1 MLTVSDLTY
10 KIGARTILDE
20 CDVTIMDNWKVGV
33 VGVNGAGK
41 STLFKLIAGD
51 IMPDGGTVT
60 MNVEQRMGMVRQDI
74 PEVDTSLLDLVL
86 EADTDTADLWKRAE
100 TEEDPNK
107 IAEIY
112 ERLASMDA
120 YSAPA
125 KATRLLT
132 GLGFTDDQLS
142 EPFSSFSGG
151 WRMRVALAAAL
162 FVEPEILLLDEP
174 TNHLDLEAIMW
185 LETYLANY
193 PHTLLIISH
202 DREVLNK
209 CIDHVIH
216 VDKQKLA
223 IYTGNYDTFE
233 RERAEALGLQQKMH
247 EKQQAERA
255 HMQKFVDR
263 FKAKASKASQ
273 AQSRM
278 KALEKMDIV
287 DAVIA
292 SRAVNFT
299 FPSPKEI
306 ASPMIAMDHID
317 IGYTEGNPILKNVYD
332 RIDNDDRIA
341 LLGANGNGKSTLIKL
356 IAGKLDAIAGE
367 VRRSSKLRIGYFSQ
381 HQTEEL
387 NVESTP
393 YHEMYALMH
402 DMNPNINEPAVR
414 AKLGAF
420 GFSRNL
426 ADNKIKSLSGGEK
439 ARLLFAF
446 MSIDAPHLLL
456 LDEPTNH
463 LDIDAR
469 EALVN
474 ALNNYEG
481 AIVIVSHD
489 PNMVERVADRLWIV
503 RDGGCE
509 HFDGDLEDYRNFTIQ
524 ARRDE
529 RKSNKKKK
537 EKAAAKAAK
546 NDSDNADKNVDK
558 NQGTNEGKNENSSNI
573 NPQTLAKLEQKI
585 IKLEAKKTELEATM
599 ATAGFYQQPHDQT
612 TKIQTAHTKITND
625 LQAVEAEWLEAQE
638 G

>member
-20 CDVTIMDNWKVGV
+20 CDVTVMDNWKVGV
-33 VGVNGAGK
+33 IGLNGAGK

-51 IMPDGGTVT
+51 IIPDGGTVSK
-60 MNVEQRMGMVRQDI
+60 NSDQRMGMVRQDI

-86 EADTDTADLWKRAE
+86 EADTEVAELWKQTE

-112 ERLASMDA
+112 QQLADKDA

-132 GLGFTDDQLS
+132 GLGFNDDQLS

-185 LETYLANY
+185 LESYLASY

-216 VDKQKLA
+216 VDKKKLKM
-223 IYTGNYDTFE
+223 YTGNYDTFE

-263 FKAKASKASQ
+263 FKAKASKSSQ
-273 AQSRM
+273 AQSRI

-292 SRAVNFT
+292 ERAVHFT
-299 FPSPKEI
+299 FPNPKEI
-306 ASPMIAMDHID
+306 ASPMISIDKAD
-317 IGYTEGNPILKNVYD
+317 IGYTEGQPVLRKVYEN
-332 RIDNDDRIA
+332 IDNDDRIA
-341 LLGANGNGKSTLIKL
+341 LLGANGNGKSTLMKL
-356 IAGKLDAIAGE
+356 IAGKLDHMSGD

-387 NVESTP
+387 DVESTP
-393 YHEMYALMH
+393 YQELTTLMRKSFP
-402 DMNPNINEPAVR
+402 DITEPKVR

-420 GFSRNL
+420 GFSRDL

-469 EALVN
+469 EALVQ

-489 PNMVERVADRLWIV
+489 PNMVERVADRLWVV
-503 RDGGCE
+503 RDGECQ
-509 HFDGDLEDYRNFTIQ
+509 HFEGDLEDYRNYTIQ

-529 RKSNKKKK
+529 RKDAKKKK
-537 EKAAAKAAK
+537 
-546 NDSDNADKNVDK
+546 
-558 NQGTNEGKNENSSNI
+558 GNSEAQSASSPVKDTSKL
-573 NPQTLAKLEQKI
+573 NPQAIAKLEKKI
-585 IKLEAKKTELEATM
+585 ASLEKKKQELETTM
-599 ATAGFYQQPHDQT
+599 AGQGFYDQPH
-612 TKIQTAHTKITND
+612 TKTASVQDEHAKVVQG
-625 LQAVEAEWLEAQE
+625 LEEMEEKWLEASE

>member
-1 MLTVSDLTY
+1 MLTVSNLTY
-10 KIGARTILDE
+10 KIGARTILDD
-20 CDVTIMDNWKVGV
+20 CHVAIMDNWKVGV
-33 VGVNGAGK
+33 VGLNGAGK
-41 STLFKLIAGD
+41 STFFKLIAGD
-51 IMPDGGTVT
+51 LTPDGGTIAMST
-60 MNVEQRMGMVRQDI
+60 KQRMGMVRQDI

-86 EADTDTADLWKRAE
+86 EADEEMARLWKQTE

-112 ERLASMDA
+112 QRLADMDA

-125 KATRLLT
+125 KAARLLT
-132 GLGFTDDQLS
+132 GLGFTEEQLS

-185 LETYLANY
+185 LESYLASY

-216 VDKQKLA
+216 VDRQKLKM
-223 IYTGNYDTFE
+223 YTGNYDTFE
-233 RERAEALGLQQKMH
+233 RERAEALGLQQKMF

-263 FKAKASKASQ
+263 FKAQASKASQ
-273 AQSRM
+273 AQSRI
-278 KALEKMDIV
+278 KALERMDIV

-292 SRAVNFT
+292 DRAVHFT
-299 FPSPKEI
+299 FPNPKEI
-306 ASPMIAMDHID
+306 PSPMISINGAD
-317 IGYTEGNPILKNVYD
+317 IGYTAGKPILKNV
-332 RIDNDDRIA
+332 RESIGNDDRIA
-341 LLGANGNGKSTLIKL
+341 LLGVNGQGKSTLMKL
-356 IAGKLDAIAGE
+356 IADKLTPLSGD
-367 VRRSSKLRIGYFSQ
+367 VFRSPKLRIGYFSQ

-387 NVESTP
+387 DVESTP
-393 YHEMYALMH
+393 YQEMMTLMRKTYP
-402 DMNPNINEPAVR
+402 DITEPKVR

-420 GFSRNL
+420 GFPHTLSN
-426 ADNKIKSLSGGEK
+426 NTIKSLSGGEK

-446 MSIDAPHLLL
+446 MSFDAPHLLL

-469 EALVN
+469 EALVQ

-489 PNMVERVADRLWIV
+489 PNMVERVADRLWVV
-503 RDGGCE
+503 RDGTCL

-524 ARRDE
+524 ARREKAKDT
-529 RKSNKKKK
+529 KKKK
-537 EKAAAKAAK
+537 EKTVEA
-546 NDSDNADKNVDK
+546 SADV
-558 NQGTNEGKNENSSNI
+558 I
-573 NPQTLAKLEQKI
+573 TLKVPDPKLEKKI
-585 IKLEAKKTELEATM
+585 ET
-599 ATAGFYQQPHDQT
+599 
-612 TKIQTAHTKITND
+612 
-625 LQAVEAEWLEAQE
+625 LEAQKAE
-638 G
+638 LEMLMSADGFYMKPLSETAKVQEKHAQVVADLEAMEEQWLQALAG

>member
-10 KIGARTILDE
+10 KIGNRTILDE
-20 CDVTIMDNWKVGV
+20 CNCTIMDNWKVGV
-33 VGVNGAGK
+33 VGLNGAGK

-51 IMPDGGTVT
+51 NVPDGGTI
-60 MNVEQRMGMVRQDI
+60 EISAKQRMGMVRQDI
-74 PEVDTSLLDLVL
+74 PEVETSLLDLVL
-86 EADTDTADLWKRAE
+86 EADEVMADLWKRTE
-100 TEEDPNK
+100 TEEDPMK
-107 IAEIY
+107 IADIY
-112 ERLASMDA
+112 QQLADMDA

-125 KATRLLT
+125 KASRLLT
-132 GLGFTDDQLS
+132 GLGFSDDQLS

-185 LETYLANY
+185 LEGYLANY

-209 CIDHVIH
+209 CIDHVVL
-216 VDKQKLA
+216 VDKQKTTM
-223 IYTGNYDTFE
+223 YTGNYDTFE

-292 SRAVNFT
+292 HRAVHFT
-299 FPSPKEI
+299 FPNPKEEI
-306 ASPMIAMDHID
+306 NPLISIDRAD
-317 IGYTEGNPILKNVYD
+317 IGYTEGQPVLKNVYERVD
-332 RIDNDDRIA
+332 SDDRIA

-356 IAGKLDAIAGE
+356 IAGKLEAMKGE
-367 VRRSSKLRIGYFSQ
+367 VIHANKLRIGYFSQ

-387 NVESTP
+387 DLDSTP
-393 YHEMYALMH
+393 YQEMLTLMRAKSP
-402 DMNPNINEPAVR
+402 DVTEPKVR

-420 GFSRNL
+420 GFNKDL
-426 ADNKIKSLSGGEK
+426 ADNKIGALSGGEK
-439 ARLLFAF
+439 ARLLFAI
-446 MSIDAPHLLL
+446 MSFDAPHLLL

-469 EALVN
+469 EALVK

-489 PNMVERVADRLWIV
+489 PNMVERVADRLWLV
-503 RDGGCE
+503 RDGGCH
-509 HFDGDLEDYRNFTIQ
+509 HFDGDLDDYRKYTIQ
-524 ARRDE
+524 ARKDQ
-529 RKSNKKKK
+529 RKKDKQKKD
-537 EKAAAKAAK
+537 KAAAGSIVEAAAETPVK
-546 NDSDNADKNVDK
+546 PKLDKK
-558 NQGTNEGKNENSSNI
+558 RLERLEKRIT
-573 NPQTLAKLEQKI
+573 KLENKKM
-585 IKLEAKKTELEATM
+585 KLETMMSEEGFYSKPHSETVEVQDKFVEVSADLEA
-599 ATAGFYQQPHDQT
+599 A
-612 TKIQTAHTKITND
+612 
-625 LQAVEAEWLEAQE
+625 EAEWLDAQ

>member
-20 CDVTIMDNWKVGV
+20 CNVAIMDNWKVGV
-33 VGVNGAGK
+33 VGLNGAGK
-41 STLFKLIAGD
+41 STLFKLISGD
-51 IMPDGGTVT
+51 YIPDGGTVEI
-60 MNVEQRMGMVRQDI
+60 NAKQRMGMVRQDI
-74 PEVDTSLLDLVL
+74 PEVETSLLDLVL
-86 EADTDTADLWKRAE
+86 EADEEMADLWKRTE
-100 TEEDPNK
+100 TEEDPNE

-112 ERLASMDA
+112 QRLADMDA

-125 KATRLLT
+125 KASRLLT
-132 GLGFTDDQLS
+132 GLVFKDEQLS

-185 LETYLANY
+185 LEGYLASY

-209 CIDHVIH
+209 CIDHVIL
-216 VDKQKLA
+216 VDKQKTTM
-223 IYTGNYDTFE
+223 YTGNYDTFE
-233 RERAEALGLQQKMH
+233 RDRAEALGLQQKMH

-292 SRAVNFT
+292 HRAVHFT
-299 FPSPKEI
+299 FPNPKEKMTPLLSI
-306 ASPMIAMDHID
+306 DHAD
-317 IGYTEGNPILKNVYD
+317 IGYTQGQPVLKDVYES
-332 RIDNDDRIA
+332 IDGDDRIA
-341 LLGANGNGKSTLIKL
+341 LLGANGNGKSTLMKL
-356 IAGKLDAIAGE
+356 IAGKLEAMNGE
-367 VRRSSKLRIGYFSQ
+367 VTRANKLRIGYFSQ

-387 NVESTP
+387 DVTSTP
-393 YHEMYALMH
+393 YQEMLTLMRKS
-402 DMNPNINEPAVR
+402 NPDITEPKVR

-420 GFSRNL
+420 GFSKDL
-426 ADNKIKSLSGGEK
+426 ADNTIKSLSGGEK
-439 ARLLFAF
+439 ARLLFAI
-446 MSIDAPHLLL
+446 MSFNAPHILL

-469 EALVN
+469 EALVQ
-474 ALNNYEG
+474 ALNNFEG

-489 PNMVERVADRLWIV
+489 PNMVERVADRLWVV
-503 RDGGCE
+503 RDGGCH
-509 HFDGDLEDYRNFTIQ
+509 HFDGDLEDYRNYTIQ
-524 ARRDE
+524 ARRDQ
-529 RKSNKKKK
+529 RKKDKEGKKKK
-537 EKAAAKAAK
+537 
-546 NDSDNADKNVDK
+546 DKNANTSEIV
-558 NQGTNEGKNENSSNI
+558 SI
-573 NPQTLAKLEQKI
+573 NPQKLAKLEKKI
-585 IKLEAKKTELEATM
+585 AKLEAQKTELETLMSAE
-599 ATAGFYQQPHDQT
+599 GFYTKPHEETVKVQAKHAQVMADLE
-612 TKIQTAHTKITND
+612 TAE
-625 LQAVEAEWLEAQE
+625 LGWLEAQAS
-638 G
+638 

>member
-20 CDVTIMDNWKVGV
+20 CNVTIMDNWKVGV
-33 VGVNGAGK
+33 IGLNGAGK

-51 IMPDGGTVT
+51 LTPDGGTVEK
-60 MNVEQRMGMVRQDI
+60 NAKQRMGMVRQDI
-74 PEVDTSLLDLVL
+74 PEVETSLLDLVL
-86 EADTDTADLWKRAE
+86 EADEEMAALWKQTE

-112 ERLASMDA
+112 EKLADMDA

-125 KATRLLT
+125 KASRLLT
-132 GLGFTDDQLS
+132 GLGFSEDQLS
-142 EPFSSFSGG
+142 EPFSAFSGG

-185 LETYLANY
+185 LESYLASY

-209 CIDHVIH
+209 CIDHVVH
-216 VDKQKLA
+216 VDRQKLKL
-223 IYTGNYDTFE
+223 YTGNYDTFE
-233 RERAEALGLQQKMH
+233 RERAEALGLQQKMY

-263 FKAKASKASQ
+263 FKAKASKATQ
-273 AQSRM
+273 AQSRV

-292 SRAVNFT
+292 DRAVHFT
-299 FPSPKEI
+299 FPNPKEI
-306 ASPMIAMDHID
+306 SSPMISIDKAD
-317 IGYTEGNPILKNVYD
+317 IGYTTGNPILNNVHEN
-332 RIDNDDRIA
+332 IDNDDRIA

-356 IAGKLDAIAGE
+356 IADKLNPMNGE
-367 VRRSSKLRIGYFSQ
+367 VRRSNKLRIGYFSQ

-387 NVESTP
+387 DINSTP
-393 YHEMYALMH
+393 YQEMMTLMRKS
-402 DMNPNINEPAVR
+402 NPDVTEPKVR

-420 GFSRNL
+420 GFSKEL
-426 ADNKIKSLSGGEK
+426 ADNTIKSLSGGEK
-439 ARLLFAF
+439 ARLLFAI
-446 MSIDAPHLLL
+446 MSFDAPHLLL

-469 EALVN
+469 EALVH

-489 PNMVERVADRLWIV
+489 PNMVERVADRLWV
-503 RDGGCE
+503 VKDGECQ
-509 HFDGDLEDYRNFTIQ
+509 HFDGDLEDYRNFTMQ
-524 ARRDE
+524 ARRED
-529 RKSNKKKK
+529 RKAGKKKK
-537 EKAAAKAAK
+537 DKTT
-546 NDSDNADKNVDK
+546 SDAPKE
-558 NQGTNEGKNENSSNI
+558 TTSI
-573 NPQTLAKLEQKI
+573 NPQAIAKLEKEIAKLGTQKAELETLMSAEGFYNKPHEETTKVQEKHTQI
-585 IKLEAKKTELEATM
+585 ASDLEA
-599 ATAGFYQQPHDQT
+599 
-612 TKIQTAHTKITND
+612 
-625 LQAVEAEWLEAQE
+625 AETQWLAAQS
-638 G
+638 

>member
-1 MLTVSDLTY
+1 MLTVSNLTY
-10 KIGARTILDE
+10 KIGSRTILDD
-20 CDVTIMDNWKVGV
+20 CNVAIMDNWKVGV
-33 VGVNGAGK
+33 VGLNGAGK

-51 IMPDGGTVT
+51 LTPDGGTIAMST
-60 MNVEQRMGMVRQDI
+60 KQRMGMVRQDI
-74 PEVDTSLLDLVL
+74 PEVETSLLDLVL
-86 EADTDTADLWKRAE
+86 EADEEMARLWKQTE

-112 ERLASMDA
+112 QRLADMDA

-125 KATRLLT
+125 KASRLLT
-132 GLGFTDDQLS
+132 GLGFTEDQLS

-185 LETYLANY
+185 LESYLASY

-216 VDKQKLA
+216 VDRQKLKM
-223 IYTGNYDTFE
+223 YTGNYDTFE
-233 RERAEALGLQQKMH
+233 RERAEALGLQQKMF

-263 FKAKASKASQ
+263 FKAQASKASQ
-273 AQSRM
+273 AQSRI
-278 KALEKMDIV
+278 KALERMDIV

-292 SRAVNFT
+292 DRAVHFT
-299 FPSPKEI
+299 FPNPKEI
-306 ASPMIAMDHID
+306 PSPMISINGAD
-317 IGYTEGNPILKNVYD
+317 IGYTAGKPILKNV
-332 RIDNDDRIA
+332 RESIGNDDRIA
-341 LLGANGNGKSTLIKL
+341 LLGVNGQGKSTLMKL
-356 IAGKLDAIAGE
+356 IADKLTPLSGD
-367 VRRSSKLRIGYFSQ
+367 VFRSPKLRIGYFSQ

-387 NVESTP
+387 DVESTP
-393 YHEMYALMH
+393 YQEMMTLMRKTYP
-402 DMNPNINEPAVR
+402 DITEPKVR

-420 GFSRNL
+420 GFPHTLSN
-426 ADNKIKSLSGGEK
+426 NTIKSLSGGEK

-446 MSIDAPHLLL
+446 MSFDAPHLLL

-469 EALVN
+469 EALVQ

-489 PNMVERVADRLWIV
+489 PNMVERVADRLWVV
-503 RDGGCE
+503 RDGTCL

-524 ARRDE
+524 ARREKAKDT
-529 RKSNKKKK
+529 KKKK
-537 EKAAAKAAK
+537 EKTAVTSAEIIPLKTP
-546 NDSDNADKNVDK
+546 D
-558 NQGTNEGKNENSSNI
+558 
-573 NPQTLAKLEQKI
+573 PKLEKKI
-585 IKLEAKKTELEATM
+585 ET
-599 ATAGFYQQPHDQT
+599 
-612 TKIQTAHTKITND
+612 
-625 LQAVEAEWLEAQE
+625 LEAQKAELETMMSAE
-638 G
+638 GFYMKPLSETAKVQEKHAQVVADLETMEEQWLQALAG

>member
-1 MLTVSDLTY
+1 MLTVSDLTF

-20 CDVTIMDNWKVGV
+20 CNVSIMDNWKVGV
-33 VGVNGAGK
+33 VGLNGAGK
-41 STLFKLIAGD
+41 STLFKLISGD
-51 IMPDGGTVT
+51 LIPDGGTV
-60 MNVEQRMGMVRQDI
+60 EKSAKQRMGMVRQDI

-86 EADTDTADLWKRAE
+86 EAHVEMADLWKQTE
-100 TEEDPNK
+100 TEQDPNK

-112 ERLASMDA
+112 EKLADLDA

-125 KATRLLT
+125 KASRLLT
-132 GLGFTDDQLS
+132 GLGFREEQLS

-151 WRMRVALAAAL
+151 WQMRVALAAAL

-185 LETYLANY
+185 LEGYLANY

-216 VDKQKLA
+216 VDRQKLKM
-223 IYTGNYDTFE
+223 YTGNYDTFE
-233 RERAEALGLQQKMH
+233 RERAEALGLQQKLH

-263 FKAKASKASQ
+263 FKAQASKASQ
-273 AQSRM
+273 AQSRV
-278 KALEKMDIV
+278 KALERMDIV

-292 SRAVNFT
+292 DRAVHFK
-299 FPSPKEI
+299 FPNPKEI
-306 ASPMIAMDHID
+306 ASPLISINKAD
-317 IGYTEGNPILKNVYD
+317 IGYTQGHPILKKVYES
-332 RIDNDDRIA
+332 IDNDDRIA

-356 IAGKLDAIAGE
+356 IAGKLKEMGGE
-367 VRRSSKLRIGYFSQ
+367 VSRNQKLRIGYFSQ

-387 NVESTP
+387 DVESTP
-393 YHEMYALMH
+393 YQEMMSLMRQS
-402 DMNPNINEPAVR
+402 NPDVTEPKVR

-420 GFSRNL
+420 GFSKEL

-439 ARLLFAF
+439 ARLLFAI
-446 MSIDAPHLLL
+446 MSFDAPHLLL

-469 EALVN
+469 EALVQ

-489 PNMVERVADRLWIV
+489 PNMVERVADRLWVV
-503 RDGGCE
+503 RDGECR
-509 HFDGDLEDYRNFTIQ
+509 HFDGDLEDYRNYTIQ
-524 ARRDE
+524 ARSEE
-529 RKSNKKKK
+529 RKK
-537 EKAAAKAAK
+537 EKKQKESAAVAPAEEVKPGKAKL
-546 NDSDNADKNVDK
+546 
-558 NQGTNEGKNENSSNI
+558 
-573 NPQTLAKLEQKI
+573 NPQALIKLEKQIAKLEAQK
-585 IKLEAKKTELEATM
+585 LELEALM
-599 ATAGFYQQPHDQT
+599 ASPDFYTKPHSETALVQEKHSKT
-612 TKIQTAHTKITND
+612 VRELETA
-625 LQAVEAEWLEAQE
+625 EAEWLEGQ

>member
-1 MLTVSDLTY
+1 MLTLSNITY

-20 CDVTIMDNWKVGV
+20 CNATIIDGWKVGV
-33 VGVNGAGK
+33 VGLNGAGK
-41 STLFKLIAGD
+41 STLFKLIAGELT
-51 IMPDGGTVT
+51 PDGGTVEKST
-60 MNVEQRMGMVRQDI
+60 QQRMGMVRQDI
-74 PEVDTSLLDLVL
+74 PEVETPLIDLVL
-86 EADTDTADLWKRAE
+86 AADEEMAALWKATE

-112 ERLASMDA
+112 EKLSDMDA

-125 KATRLLT
+125 KASRLLT
-132 GLGFTDDQLS
+132 GLGFTDDQLT

-185 LETYLANY
+185 LEGYLVSY

-216 VDKQKLA
+216 VDRQKLKM
-223 IYTGNYDTFE
+223 YTGNYDTFE
-233 RERAEALGLQQKMH
+233 RERAESLGLQQKMH

-263 FKAKASKASQ
+263 FKAQASKARQ
-273 AQSRM
+273 AQSRI
-278 KALEKMDIV
+278 KALEKMNIV

-292 SRAVNFT
+292 DRAVHFK
-299 FPSPKEI
+299 FPNPKEI
-306 ASPMIAMDHID
+306 SSPMIAIDKAD
-317 IGYTEGNPILKNVYD
+317 IGYTAGKPILRRVHENVGH
-332 RIDNDDRIA
+332 DDRIA
-341 LLGANGNGKSTLIKL
+341 LLGANGNGKSTLMKL
-356 IAGKLDAIAGE
+356 IADKLSPLSGE

-387 NVESTP
+387 DVGSTP
-393 YHEMYALMH
+393 YQEMMTLMRKN
-402 DMNPNINEPAVR
+402 NPDVTEPKVR

-420 GFSRNL
+420 GFSKEL
-426 ADNKIKSLSGGEK
+426 ADNLISSLSGGEK
-439 ARLLFAF
+439 ARLLFAI
-446 MSIDAPHLLL
+446 MSFDAPHLLL

-469 EALVN
+469 EALVH

-489 PNMVERVADRLWIV
+489 PNMVERVADRLWVV
-503 RDGGCE
+503 RDGECH
-509 HFDGDLEDYRNFTIQ
+509 HFDGDLEDYRNYTIQ
-524 ARRDE
+524 ARRDQ
-529 RKSNKKKK
+529 RKKDK
-537 EKAAAKAAK
+537 EKKDKAIALADDAPAAAKSAA
-546 NDSDNADKNVDK
+546 
-558 NQGTNEGKNENSSNI
+558 
-573 NPQTLAKLEQKI
+573 NPQAIAKLEKKI
-585 IKLEAKKTELEATM
+585 EKLETQKTELETIMSAEE
-599 ATAGFYQQPHDQT
+599 FYMRPHDE
-612 TKIQTAHTKITND
+612 TAPVQEKHAKLVED
-625 LQAVEAEWLEAQE
+625 LQAVEAEWLEAQT

>member
-20 CDVTIMDNWKVGV
+20 CSVTVMDNWKVGV
-33 VGVNGAGK
+33 VGLNGAGK

-51 IMPDGGTVT
+51 IVPDGGTVS
-60 MNVEQRMGMVRQDI
+60 MNSSQRMGMVRQDI

-86 EADTDTADLWKRAE
+86 EADTEVAELWKRTE

-112 ERLASMDA
+112 QRLADKDA

-132 GLGFTDDQLS
+132 GLGFNDDQLS

-216 VDKQKLA
+216 VDKKKLK

-247 EKQQAERA
+247 EKQQVERA

-273 AQSRM
+273 AQSRI

-292 SRAVNFT
+292 ERSVRFT
-299 FPSPKEI
+299 FPNPKEI
-306 ASPMIAMDHID
+306 ASPMISIDKAD
-317 IGYTEGNPILKNVYD
+317 IGYTEGQPILNKVYEN
-332 RIDNDDRIA
+332 IDNDDRIA

-356 IAGKLDAIAGE
+356 IADKLNPMSGE
-367 VRRSSKLRIGYFSQ
+367 VRRSPKLRIGYFSQ

-387 NVESTP
+387 DIESTP
-393 YHEMYALMH
+393 YQELTTLMRKSFP
-402 DMNPNINEPAVR
+402 DVTEPKVR

-420 GFSRNL
+420 GFSREL

-469 EALVN
+469 EALVH

-489 PNMVERVADRLWIV
+489 PNMVERVADRLWVV
-503 RDGGCE
+503 RDGQCQ
-509 HFDGDLEDYRNFTIQ
+509 HFDGDLEDYRNYTIQ
-524 ARRDE
+524 ARREE
-529 RKSNKKKK
+529 RKDAKKKK
-537 EKAAAKAAK
+537 DKAETETAAAPAK
-546 NDSDNADKNVDK
+546 DTPNL
-558 NQGTNEGKNENSSNI
+558 
-573 NPQTLAKLEQKI
+573 NPQAIAKLETKI
-585 IKLEAKKTELEATM
+585 AKLEAQKLELETTM
-599 ATAGFYQQPHDQT
+599 ATDGFYNQPH
-612 TKIQTAHTKITND
+612 TKTAPVQDKHAKVVQD
-625 LQAVEAEWLEAQE
+625 LEALEEEWLAAQ
-638 G
+638 

>member
-1 MLTVSDLTY
+1 MLTIKDLTF

-20 CDVTIMDNWKVGV
+20 CNVSINDNWKVGV
-33 VGVNGAGK
+33 VGLNGAGK
-41 STLFKLIAGD
+41 STLFKLISGEYK
-51 IMPDGGTVT
+51 PDGGS
-60 MNVEQRMGMVRQDI
+60 VEISAKLRMGMVRQDI
-74 PEVDTSLLDLVL
+74 PEVETPLVDLVL
-86 EADTDTADLWKRAE
+86 EADEEMAELWRQTE
-100 TEEDPNK
+100 TEEDPMK
-107 IAEIY
+107 IADIY
-112 ERLASMDA
+112 QKLTDLDA

-125 KATRLLT
+125 KASRLLT
-132 GLGFTDDQLS
+132 GLGFKEEELS

-185 LETYLANY
+185 LEGYLANY

-209 CIDHVIH
+209 CIDHVIL
-216 VDKQKLA
+216 VDKQKTTM
-223 IYTGNYDTFE
+223 YTGNYDTFE

-255 HMQKFVDR
+255 HMQQFVDR
-263 FKAKASKASQ
+263 FKAKASKARQ

-292 SRAVNFT
+292 HRAVHFT
-299 FPSPKEI
+299 FPNPKKSPTPLI
-306 ASPMIAMDHID
+306 SIDHAD
-317 IGYTEGNPILKNVYD
+317 IGYTEGQPILKNVYES
-332 RIDNDDRIA
+332 IDNDDRIA
-341 LLGANGNGKSTLIKL
+341 LLGANGNGKSTLMKL
-356 IAGKLDAIAGE
+356 IAGKLDAMKGE
-367 VRRSSKLRIGYFSQ
+367 VNRANKLRIGYFSQ

-387 NVESTP
+387 DLNSTP
-393 YHEMYALMH
+393 YQEMLTLMRAS
-402 DMNPNINEPAVR
+402 NPDVSEPKVR

-420 GFSRNL
+420 GFSKEL

-439 ARLLFAF
+439 ARLLFAI
-446 MSIDAPHLLL
+446 MSFDAPHLLL

-469 EALVN
+469 EALVQ

-503 RDGGCE
+503 RDSGCH
-509 HFDGDLEDYRNFTIQ
+509 HFDGDLDDYRKYTIQ
-524 ARRDE
+524 MRRDE
-529 RKSNKKKK
+529 RKK
-537 EKAAAKAAK
+537 EKENKESAPAPKVENTSK
-546 NDSDNADKNVDK
+546 TSVDK
-558 NQGTNEGKNENSSNI
+558 KLI
-573 NPQTLAKLEQKI
+573 AKLEKQLE
-585 IKLEAKKTELEATM
+585 KLEAQKAELETTM
-599 ATAGFYQQPHDQT
+599 AAEGFYIKPHEEMASVQH
-612 TKIQTAHTKITND
+612 KHAKVLAD
-625 LQAVEAEWLEAQE
+625 LEETEEKWLKASE

>member
-20 CDVTIMDNWKVGV
+20 CNVTVMDNWKVGV
-33 VGVNGAGK
+33 IGLNGAGK

-51 IMPDGGTVT
+51 LIPDGGTVEK
-60 MNVEQRMGMVRQDI
+60 NAKQRMGMVRQDI
-74 PEVDTSLLDLVL
+74 PEVETGLLDLVL
-86 EADTDTADLWKRAE
+86 EAHEEMADLWKQTE

-112 ERLASMDA
+112 EKLADMDA

-125 KATRLLT
+125 KASRLLT
-132 GLGFTDDQLS
+132 GLGFSEDQLS

-185 LETYLANY
+185 LEGYLAAY

-216 VDKQKLA
+216 VDRQKLKM
-223 IYTGNYDTFE
+223 YTGNYDTFE

-263 FKAKASKASQ
+263 FKAKASKATQ
-273 AQSRM
+273 AQSRV
-278 KALEKMDIV
+278 KALERMDIV

-292 SRAVNFT
+292 DRAVHFT
-299 FPSPKEI
+299 FPNPKEI
-306 ASPMIAMDHID
+306 SSPMLSINRAD
-317 IGYTEGNPILKNVYD
+317 IGYTEGEPILKDVYES
-332 RIDNDDRIA
+332 IDNDDRIA

-356 IAGKLDAIAGE
+356 IADKLAPMSGD
-367 VRRSSKLRIGYFSQ
+367 VQRSSKLRIGYFSQ

-387 NVESTP
+387 DVSSTP
-393 YHEMYALMH
+393 YQEMMALMRKS
-402 DMNPNINEPAVR
+402 NPDVTEPKVR

-420 GFSRNL
+420 GFSKDL
-426 ADNKIKSLSGGEK
+426 ADNTIKSLSGGEK
-439 ARLLFAF
+439 ARLLFAI
-446 MSIDAPHLLL
+446 MSFDAPHLLL

-469 EALVN
+469 EALVQ

-489 PNMVERVADRLWIV
+489 PNMVERVADRLWVV
-503 RDGGCE
+503 RDGGCH
-509 HFDGDLEDYRNFTIQ
+509 HFDGDLEDYRNYTIK
-524 ARRDE
+524 ARREE
-529 RKSNKKKK
+529 RKEGKKKK
-537 EKAAAKAAK
+537 
-546 NDSDNADKNVDK
+546 DKVVVEVK
-558 NQGTNEGKNENSSNI
+558 PVA
-573 NPQTLAKLEQKI
+573 NPQAIEKLEKKIAKLEAQ
-585 IKLEAKKTELEATM
+585 KTELETM
-599 ATAGFYQQPHDQT
+599 MSADGFYDLPNIDT
-612 TKIQTAHTKITND
+612 AKIQETHKTVLAD
-625 LQAVEAEWLEAQE
+625 LVTTETEWMEAQ

>member
-1 MLTVSDLTY
+1 MLTISDLTY
-10 KIGARTILDE
+10 KIGGRTILDE
-20 CDVTIMDNWKVGV
+20 CDATIMDNWKVGV
-33 VGVNGAGK
+33 VGLNGAGK
-41 STLFKLIAGD
+41 STLFKLISGD
-51 IMPDGGTVT
+51 LTPDGGTVEINT
-60 MNVEQRMGMVRQDI
+60 KQRMGMVRQDI
-74 PEVDTSLLDLVL
+74 PEVETSLIDLVL
-86 EADTDTADLWKRAE
+86 EAHTEMADLWKQTE

-107 IAEIY
+107 IADIY
-112 ERLASMDA
+112 QRLSDMDA

-125 KATRLLT
+125 KASRLLT
-132 GLGFTDDQLS
+132 GLGFTEEQLS

-185 LETYLANY
+185 LEGYLAAY

-216 VDKQKLA
+216 VDMQKLKM
-223 IYTGNYDTFE
+223 YTGNYDTFE

-247 EKQQAERA
+247 EKQQAERD

-263 FKAKASKASQ
+263 FKAQASKARQ

-292 SRAVNFT
+292 ARAVHFT
-299 FPSPKEI
+299 FPNPKEI
-306 ASPMIAMDHID
+306 SSPMLSMNHAD
-317 IGYTEGNPILKNVYD
+317 IGYTEGKPVLKNIYES
-332 RIDNDDRIA
+332 ISNDDRIA

-356 IAGKLDAIAGE
+356 IADKLKPMRGDIT
-367 VRRSSKLRIGYFSQ
+367 RSPKLRIGYFSQ
-381 HQTEEL
+381 HQTEEMD
-387 NVESTP
+387 VDSTP
-393 YHEMYALMH
+393 YQEMMTLMRKS
-402 DMNPNINEPAVR
+402 NPDITEPKVR

-420 GFSRNL
+420 GFSKDL
-426 ADNKIKSLSGGEK
+426 ADNRIASLSGGEK
-439 ARLLFAF
+439 ARLLFAI
-446 MSIDAPHLLL
+446 MSFNSPHLLL

-469 EALVN
+469 EALVQ

-489 PNMVERVADRLWIV
+489 PNMVERVADRLWVV
-503 RDGGCE
+503 RDGECH

-524 ARRDE
+524 ARRDQ
-529 RKSNKKKK
+529 RKKDKEQKNKTAAIVADGPAE
-537 EKAAAKAAK
+537 EKATA
-546 NDSDNADKNVDK
+546 
-558 NQGTNEGKNENSSNI
+558 
-573 NPQTLAKLEQKI
+573 NPQSIVKLEKKI
-585 IKLEAKKTELEATM
+585 TKLEAEKVKLETLMSTE
-599 ATAGFYQQPHDQT
+599 GFYTKPHEE
-612 TKIQTAHTKITND
+612 TAEVQDKHAKITAD
-625 LQAVEAEWLEAQE
+625 LETVEAEWLAVSE

>member
-1 MLTVSDLTY
+1 MLTVSNLTY

-33 VGVNGAGK
+33 IGVNGAGK

-51 IMPDGGTVT
+51 LMADGGTVDISAK
-60 MNVEQRMGMVRQDI
+60 QRMGMVRQDI
-74 PEVDTSLLDLVL
+74 PDVDTPLLDLVL
-86 EADTDTADLWKRAE
+86 EAHEEMASLWKQTE

-112 ERLASMDA
+112 QRLADMDA

-125 KATRLLT
+125 KASRLLT
-132 GLGFTDDQLS
+132 GLGFKEEQLS

-185 LETYLANY
+185 LEGYLAAY

-216 VDKQKLA
+216 VDRQKLKM
-223 IYTGNYDTFE
+223 YTGNYDTFE

-263 FKAKASKASQ
+263 FKAKASKATQ
-273 AQSRM
+273 AQSRV

-292 SRAVNFT
+292 DRAVHFT
-299 FPSPKEI
+299 FPNPKEI
-306 ASPMIAMDHID
+306 ASPMISIDRAD
-317 IGYTEGNPILKNVYD
+317 IGYAEGDPVLKGVYEN
-332 RIDNDDRIA
+332 IDNDDRIA

-356 IAGKLDAIAGE
+356 IADKLAPMGGD
-367 VRRSSKLRIGYFSQ
+367 VRRSAKLRIGYFSQ

-387 NVESTP
+387 DVNSTP
-393 YHEMYALMH
+393 YQEMFALMH
-402 DMNPNINEPAVR
+402 KSNPDVTEPTVR

-420 GFSRNL
+420 GFSHDL
-426 ADNKIKSLSGGEK
+426 ANNKIKSLSGGEK

-446 MSIDAPHLLL
+446 MGFNAPHLLL

-463 LDIDAR
+463 LDIEAR
-469 EALVN
+469 EALVQ

-489 PNMVERVADRLWIV
+489 PNMVERVADRLWVV
-503 RDGGCE
+503 RDGGCH
-509 HFDGDLEDYRNFTIQ
+509 HFDGDLEDYRNYTIQ
-524 ARRDE
+524 ARRDA
-529 RKSNKKKK
+529 RKESKKKK
-537 EKAAAKAAK
+537 EKAAAPEKPQA
-546 NDSDNADKNVDK
+546 S
-558 NQGTNEGKNENSSNI
+558 I
-573 NPQTLAKLEQKI
+573 NPQAIAKLEKKI
-585 IKLEAKKTELEATM
+585 AKLEREKAELETIMSASD
-599 ATAGFYQQPHDQT
+599 FYTKPHDET
-612 TKIQTAHTKITND
+612 APVHDKHTQTAAN
-625 LQAVEAEWLEAQE
+625 LEAAEAEWLEAQ

>member
-20 CDVTIMDNWKVGV
+20 CSVTIMDNWKVGV
-33 VGVNGAGK
+33 IGLNGAGK

-51 IMPDGGTVT
+51 LVPDGGI
-60 MNVEQRMGMVRQDI
+60 VEKNAKQRMGMVRQDI
-74 PEVDTSLLDLVL
+74 PEVETGLLDLVL
-86 EADTDTADLWKRAE
+86 EADEEMAALWKATE

-112 ERLASMDA
+112 EKLADMDA

-125 KATRLLT
+125 KASRLLT
-132 GLGFTDDQLS
+132 GLGFSEDQLS

-185 LETYLANY
+185 LEAYLASY

-209 CIDHVIH
+209 CIDHVVH
-216 VDKQKLA
+216 VDRQKLKM
-223 IYTGNYDTFE
+223 YTGNYDTFE

-247 EKQQAERA
+247 DKQQAERA

-263 FKAKASKASQ
+263 FKAKASKATQ
-273 AQSRM
+273 AQSRV

-292 SRAVNFT
+292 DRAVHFT
-299 FPSPKEI
+299 FPNPKEI
-306 ASPMIAMDHID
+306 SSPMISIDNAD
-317 IGYTEGNPILKNVYD
+317 IGYTEGHPILNRVHEN
-332 RIDNDDRIA
+332 IDNDDRIA

-356 IAGKLDAIAGE
+356 IADKLEPMSGE
-367 VRRSSKLRIGYFSQ
+367 VRRSNKLRIGYFSQ

-387 NVESTP
+387 DVNSTP
-393 YHEMYALMH
+393 YQEMMTLMRVG
-402 DMNPNINEPAVR
+402 NPDVTEPKVR

-420 GFSRNL
+420 GFSKDL
-426 ADNKIKSLSGGEK
+426 ADNTIKSLSGGEK
-439 ARLLFAF
+439 ARLLFAI
-446 MSIDAPHLLL
+446 MSFDAPHLLL

-469 EALVN
+469 EALVH

-489 PNMVERVADRLWIV
+489 PNMVERVADRLWV
-503 RDGGCE
+503 VKDGECQ
-509 HFDGDLEDYRNFTIQ
+509 HFDGDLEDYRNFTMK
-524 ARRDE
+524 ARRE
-529 RKSNKKKK
+529 QRKAGKKKK
-537 EKAAAKAAK
+537 DAVVAAPVEVKPAA
-546 NDSDNADKNVDK
+546 
-558 NQGTNEGKNENSSNI
+558 
-573 NPQTLAKLEQKI
+573 NPQAIAKLEKTI
-585 IKLEAKKTELEATM
+585 AKLEAQKTELEALM
-599 ATAGFYQQPHDQT
+599 SAEGFYTQPNIDT
-612 TKIQTAHTKITND
+612 AKIQETHAQMAAD
-625 LQAVEAEWLEAQE
+625 LVAAETEWMELQ